1 MSSTPLAIL
10 PNKISPQT
18 QIQASNLPCQTRPAV
33 SSLSTSTNSSRK
45 TISSRRTST
54 VTSDKLLP
62 LSRPPKISDVTWNRL
77 TERNT
82 ERNRLYR
89 CKIRVLV
96 IHKDEPRPPSPSKI
110 CEESKILDQNCDMD
124 SDMGSNNDNE
134 TDGDGRENDFG
145 DKKVRWNRKELE
157 APSPAIRSSPTT
169 ARQKSIIKSCLAS
182 ANPPTDRLGNV
193 LDADKSLSPIVKR
206 GTKITVKRIMY
217 NDESE

>member
-1 MSSTPLAIL
+1 MSKSQDS
-10 PNKISPQT
+10 NKFSPQT
-18 QIQASNLPCQTRPAV
+18 QIQSSNLPCQTRPAV
-33 SSLSTSTNSSRK
+33 PTSTNSTRK
-45 TISSRRTST
+45 TRSSRRTSIIP
-54 VTSDKLLP
+54 SDKLNP
-62 LSRPPKISDVTWNRL
+62 LSRPPKVSDVTWNRL

-96 IHKDEPRPPSPSKI
+96 IHKDEPRPTSPSST
-110 CEESKILDQNCDMD
+110 CEESKILDQNSDMD
-124 SDMGSNNDNE
+124 SDVDSNNDNE
-134 TDGDGRENDFG
+134 TDSDDCEGRENDFG

-157 APSPAIRSSPTT
+157 APSPASRSSPTT
-169 ARQKSIIKSCLAS
+169 ARQKPIIKSCLAS

-206 GTKITVKRIMY
+206 GTRIIVKRIRY